1 MFEDQL
7 KALEKFSELK
17 VAALFMEMGT
27 GKTRAALELARNAKG
42 ITEVLWLAP
51 KSTLKNVQQGVG
63 K

>member
-27 GKTRAALELARNAKG
+27 AALELARNAKG